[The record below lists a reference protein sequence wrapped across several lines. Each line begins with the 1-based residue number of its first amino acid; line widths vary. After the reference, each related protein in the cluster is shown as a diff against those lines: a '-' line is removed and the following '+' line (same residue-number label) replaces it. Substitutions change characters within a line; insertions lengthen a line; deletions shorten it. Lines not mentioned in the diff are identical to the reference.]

1 MLSGIDLGHL
11 GPELLSENLL
21 FYRRRREFHANFQSE
36 ISSAEKYN
44 FLSFV
49 HLETGFLKD
58 RQCKCHV
65 ETQDAISEP
74 PFAADSGQMV
84 SSTK

>member
-1 MLSGIDLGHL
+1 MMSPFKRIFLIQFETDFETDHFLQQA
-11 GPELLSENLL
+11 PVEV
-21 FYRRRREFHANFQSE
+21 
-36 ISSAEKYN
+36 KYD

-74 PFAADSGQMV
+74 PFAADFSNWPDGV
-84 SSTK
+84 FG